1 MVDPNDSF
9 PQLVPFM
16 ILNTSQLAAVHA
28 LLGGVSGNAVSVTTK
43 APATETGA
51 GTKTGNE
58 AVQSNASPAEASPPA
73 TDGVV
78 DAHGHPWDENLHA
91 STKTQTKE
99 GLWRMKVGVTR
110 PEPLPG
116 FPKETPATGTSSE
129 TASTTAT
136 SETATAAASAP
147 TATVDEDDEFAAFA
161 AAAAK
166 ADAADAAAA
175 ASVPARKWTDADLGT
190 LCNQAAVKL
199 GDPTPIKE
207 LIGKFV
213 DEGTVAHSRNIPEAK
228 REEFAKA
235 VEAKAGIEFAG

>member
-9 PQLVPFM
+9 PQIVPFM
-16 ILNTSQLAAVHA
+16 ILNTSQLRQVYA
-28 LLGGVSGNAVSVTTK
+28 LLGGVSMPAVAAS
-43 APATETGA
+43 
-51 GTKTGNE
+51 
-58 AVQSNASPAEASPPA
+58 ASPVEAKANPTAAEASPPV

-147 TATVDEDDEFAAFA
+147 ATTAEDDDDEFAAFR

-166 ADAADAAAA
+166 ADAEDSAAV
-175 ASVPARKWTDADLGT
+175 ASIPARKWTDADLGT

-207 LIGKFV
+207 LISKFV

>member
-1 MVDPNDSF
+1 MKIEIE
-9 PQLVPFM
+9 LT
-16 ILNTSQLAAVHA
+16 IGLNAAVLA
-28 LLGGVSGNAVSVTTK
+28 LLSSASKGVPLTVKENPTTAAPSPAAEQSSASGA
-43 APATETGA
+43 
-51 GTKTGNE
+51 
-58 AVQSNASPAEASPPA
+58 AEASPPA

-116 FPKETPATGTSSE
+116 FPKETPATGTSSG

-147 TATVDEDDEFAAFA
+147 AATVDEDDEFAAFA

-235 VEAKAGIEFAG
+235 VEAKAGIEFVG